1 MRKKI
6 IEFWANNT
14 EQNQQKVYDNT
25 TRFFIKN
32 HGYKVVGKGIN
43 GLVYSIW
50 KFTDCTVYLEAH
62 GGDCY
67 YLFID

>member
-6 IEFWANNT
+6 IEFWENIT
-14 EQNQQKVYDNT
+14 EQNQQKVYDDM

-32 HGYKVVGKGIN
+32 HGYKVVGKGVN
-43 GLVYSIW
+43 SLVYSIW
-50 KFTDCTVYLEAH
+50 QFYDCTVYLEVH

-67 YLFID
+67 YLFVD

>member
-6 IEFWANNT
+6 IEFWENIT
-14 EQNQQKVYDNT
+14 EQNQQKVYDDM

-32 HGYKVVGKGIN
+32 HGYKVVGKGVN
-43 GLVYSIW
+43 SLVYSIW
-50 KFTDCTVYLEAH
+50 QFDDCTVHLEVH

-67 YLFID
+67 YLFVD

>member
-6 IEFWANNT
+6 IEFWENIT
-14 EQNQQKVYDNT
+14 EQNQQKVYDDM

-32 HGYKVVGKGIN
+32 HGYKVVGKGVN
-43 GLVYSIW
+43 SLVYSIW
-50 KFTDCTVYLEAH
+50 QFDDCTVYLEVH

>member
-14 EQNQQKVYDNT
+14 EQNQQKVYDNMA
-25 TRFFIKN
+25 RFFIKN
-32 HGYKVVGKGIN
+32 HGYKIVGKCMN
-43 GLVYSIW
+43 DLVYSIW
-50 KFTDCTVYLEAH
+50 KFTDCTVYLEVH

>member
-6 IEFWANNT
+6 IEFWENIT
-14 EQNQQKVYDNT
+14 EQNQQKVYDDM

-32 HGYKVVGKGIN
+32 HGYKVVGKGVN
-43 GLVYSIW
+43 SLVYSIW
-50 KFTDCTVYLEAH
+50 QFDDCTVYLEVH

-67 YLFID
+67 YLFVD